1 MAKQMHIRRDDS
13 VVVISG
19 KEKGKTGR
27 VIRTEPGRGRVFV
40 EGLNI
45 VKRHTRP
52 RSVKDTQKAQS
63 SGIIE
68 KEGPIDVSN
77 VMLLDPTDNKPT
89 RVGMRAIDGGAG
101 SGTRSA
107 PARRSSRPE
116 MEAATATDT
125 QKPAPPPRLREL
137 YESEIVGRLTEK
149 FGYSSRM
156 EVPRLEKIT
165 LNMGVGEAKTAT
177 PILEAATEQLAT
189 IAGQHPNVRTA
200 RKSIANFKLREGM
213 PVGVAVTLRGAR
225 MWEFL
230 DRLVSIAIPRIRDFR
245 GLNARA
251 FDGRGNYSLGIREQ
265 LIFPEIDYDS
275 IDQVRGLDVAITT
288 SAQTDEEA
296 FELLLA
302 LGMPFARGRPGTS
315 RARGRRG
322 GRAPSRG
329 GAPARRGGAGRARAA
344 QGGEPRGLREARAP
358 RRGRGGRGRRP
369 RARRERLQA
378 KRSAR
383 MTVMAKTSQTSRPT
397 AHAQIQDPR
406 VQPLPPLRPPPRLL
420 PQVRALPALP
430 A

>member
-1 MAKQMHIRRDDS
+1 
-13 VVVISG
+13 
-19 KEKGKTGR
+19 
-27 VIRTEPGRGRVFV
+27 
-40 EGLNI
+40 
-45 VKRHTRP
+45 
-52 RSVKDTQKAQS
+52 
-63 SGIIE
+63 
-68 KEGPIDVSN
+68 
-77 VMLLDPTDNKPT
+77 
-89 RVGMRAIDGGAG
+89 
-101 SGTRSA
+101 
-107 PARRSSRPE
+107 

-230 DRLVSIAIPRIRDFR
+230 DRLVTIAIPRIRDFR

-302 LGMPFARGRPGTS
+302 LGMPYSPDGRPGTTEPEVDEEEERRHEEARL
-315 RARGRRG
+315 RAEAEQAALEQLKEENPEAYAKRERPVEGEEG
-322 GRAPSRG
+322 EE
-329 GAPARRGGAGRARAA
+329 AGE
-344 QGGEPRGLREARAP
+344 GGEESSSK
-358 RRGRGGRGRRP
+358 
-369 RARRERLQA
+369 E
-378 KRSAR
+378 S
-383 MTVMAKTSQTSRPT
+383 SEE
-397 AHAQIQDPR
+397 
-406 VQPLPPLRPPPRLL
+406 
-420 PQVRALPALP
+420 
-430 A
+430 